1 MRRFI
6 CILAAST
13 LTVLLCAGC
22 ATLSKLI
29 PLFGNSV
36 TSDVAAPVSTS
47 ATTVHPQIVEEPET
61 RPAEPETQTEK
72 EAEPVKAPVT
82 VEEELPANL
91 TQLQKDL
98 IKTAKG
104 KLGCRYQ
111 YAGKGPSAF
120 DCSGF
125 TMYVFGKS
133 GIRLVPGS
141 ISQYSLGRS
150 LKKGEPLHPCDLVF
164 FSGRKVSGTVGHV
177 GMVLDYDSSTG
188 EFTFIHASCSNGVE
202 IQRSS
207 AEYYARR
214 YIGARRILD
223 DAGDGEGETVPDEEV
238 AAQNAEVVIP
248 QAPPE
253 PEKQWY
259 SVRSGDTL
267 SRIAVKYHTSVAA
280 LCRLNGIKET
290 AILQIGQKLRVR

>member
-6 CILAAST
+6 EIFAAALVTVIL
-13 LTVLLCAGC
+13 CDGC

-29 PLFGNSV
+29 PSFGKTV
-36 TSDVAAPVSTS
+36 TSDVTVPVKQSPAATPRVVPEPV
-47 ATTVHPQIVEEPET
+47 AQTVEVKVEESVVQA
-61 RPAEPETQTEK
+61 PA
-72 EAEPVKAPVT
+72 VI
-82 VEEELPANL
+82 EEEEQTAL
-91 TQLQKDL
+91 TPLQKRL

-104 KLGCRYQ
+104 KTGTRYQ
-111 YAGKGPSAF
+111 YAAKGPNAF

-125 TMYVFGKS
+125 TMYVFGKE

-141 ISQYSLGRS
+141 ISQYSMGRG

-177 GMVLDYDSSTG
+177 GMVLDYDAETG

-207 AEYYARR
+207 AEYYAKR

-223 DAGDGEGETVPDEEV
+223 DAGEGLGETVPDEDVV
-238 AAQNAEVVIP
+238 ARNAEIAIP
-248 QAPPE
+248 EAPPE
-253 PEKQWY
+253 PEKQWHT
-259 SVRSGDTL
+259 VKSGDTL
-267 SRIAVKYHTSVAA
+267 SGIAVKYHTSVST

-290 AILQIGQKLRVR
+290 TILQIGRKLRVK

>member
-1 MRRFI
+1 MKRFI
-6 CILAAST
+6 FISAASA
-13 LTVLLCAGC
+13 LTVLLCGGC

-29 PLFGNSV
+29 PAFGNSV
-36 TSDVAAPVSTS
+36 TSDVEARVNTS
-47 ATTVHPQIVEEPET
+47 ATTVRPQIAPEPDPQSQPQQVEI
-61 RPAEPETQTEK
+61 RTE
-72 EAEPVKAPVT
+72 EVVKAPEAI
-82 VEEELPANL
+82 EEQMPANL
-91 TQLQKDL
+91 TKLQKEL

-111 YAGKGPSAF
+111 YAGKGPSTF
-120 DCSGF
+120 DCSGY

-202 IQRSS
+202 IQHSS

-223 DAGDGEGETVPDEEV
+223 DSGEGEGAAVPDEEV
-238 AAQNAEVVIP
+238 AARNVEVTIP
-248 QAPPE
+248 EAPPE
-253 PEKQWY
+253 PQKQWY
-259 SVRSGDTL
+259 SVKSGDTL
-267 SRIAVKYHTSVAA
+267 SRIAVKYHTSVST

-290 AILQIGQKLRVR
+290 TILQIGQKLRVR